1 MINKRSIAIF
11 IKGIA
16 MGISDLIPGISG
28 GTIAL
33 LLGIYEKFIKSL
45 KSINYKTFS
54 YLLSLKIEKL
64 NEQINIKFLLPIF
77 CGIIF
82 SIFTFSNLITFL
94 LDNHRTLLF
103 TFFFGLIL
111 FSSLRIIYSISIK
124 NFYEIISVLFGVFIG
139 YYFSLISPFSNSN
152 DFLSIYISGFI
163 AASAMLLPGISG
175 SYILLIL
182 GKYELI
188 LESVNNFTLDILS
201 VFILGAI
208 SGVILFSKLINWLL
222 KRFYRIMILLLSG
235 LMLGALNK
243 VWPWQINGIN
253 YSPDSYSAIVNSN
266 SLFFY
271 SIIILIIT
279 FIISFLIKP
288 LDRK

>member
-1 MINKRSIAIF
+1 MINSRSIAIF
-11 IKGIA
+11 FKGIA

-33 LLGIYEKFIKSL
+33 LLGIYEEFIKSL
-45 KSINYKTFS
+45 KSINYKTVT
-54 YLLSLKIEKL
+54 YLFSLKIKKL
-64 NEQINIKFLLPIF
+64 SDQINLKFLLPVF

-82 SIFTFSNLITFL
+82 AIFTFSNLITFL
-94 LDNHRTLLF
+94 LNDHRILLF

-124 NFYEIISVLFGVFIG
+124 NLYEFISIIFGIFIG
-139 YYFSLISPFSNSN
+139 YALSLISPFSNSS

-163 AASAMLLPGISG
+163 AVSAMLLPGISG

-188 LESVNNFTLDILS
+188 LESVNSLRLDILS
-201 VFILGAI
+201 IFILGAI

-222 KRFYRIMILLLSG
+222 KKFFRTTILLLSG

-243 VWPWQINGIN
+243 VWPWQINGLN
-253 YSPDSYSAIVNSN
+253 YTPDNYSAILNSN

-271 SIIILIIT
+271 SIIVLIIT
-279 FIISFLIKP
+279 FILSFLIKP